1 MPRVAWIS
9 YLLHVTTIVNVIIII
24 MLIMPYKYLLIIII
38 IVDEERGE
46 LPNLHLG
53 IQTSHHSY
61 KCANFTTEHCSDTF
75 IKEDCKHINDSAG
88 I

>member
-1 MPRVAWIS
+1 MDIMF
-9 YLLHVTTIVNVIIII
+9 TTCHYNHECHNNYYVNNAIQV
-24 MLIMPYKYLLIIII
+24 IIII
-38 IVDEERGE
+38 IVDEEWGE